1 MELVI
6 GVKSP
11 YQNILEVAR
20 MKTIGLLG
28 GLSWESTKEYYHII
42 NETVKQQLGG
52 LNSAKIVLY
61 SVNFAEIES
70 LQRQGRWQD
79 ITSILVHA
87 AKSIEAG
94 GADFLML
101 CTNTMH
107 RVADEI
113 QANIR
118 IPCLHIADAAA
129 TAVKSRGLTSIG
141 LLGTRITMEEDFY
154 KMRLVS
160 RYGLQVLI
168 PSEKDREIVNRII
181 YEELVLG
188 KIEAVSRQ
196 EYLRIITEL
205 ASRGAQGVILGC
217 TEIGLLIN
225 QQDTPLP
232 LFDTTIVH
240 AQAAV
245 AFALS

>member
-11 YQNILEVAR
+11 YQNILEVVR

-118 IPCLHIADAAA
+118 IPFLHIADAAA

-160 RYGLQVLI
+160 RHELQVLI

-232 LFDTTIVH
+232 LFDTTMIH

>member
-1 MELVI
+1 
-6 GVKSP
+6 
-11 YQNILEVAR
+11 

-118 IPCLHIADAAA
+118 IPFLHIADAAA

-232 LFDTTIVH
+232 LFDTTMVH

>member
-1 MELVI
+1 
-6 GVKSP
+6 
-11 YQNILEVAR
+11 

-79 ITSILVHA
+79 ITSMLVHA

-118 IPCLHIADAAA
+118 IPFLHIADAAA

-160 RYGLQVLI
+160 RHELQVLI

-205 ASRGAQGVILGC
+205 DSRGAQGVILGC

-232 LFDTTIVH
+232 LFDTTMIH

>member
-1 MELVI
+1 
-6 GVKSP
+6 
-11 YQNILEVAR
+11 

-118 IPCLHIADAAA
+118 IPFLHIADAAA

-160 RYGLQVLI
+160 RHELQVLI

>member
-1 MELVI
+1 
-6 GVKSP
+6 
-11 YQNILEVAR
+11 

-79 ITSILVHA
+79 ITSMLVHA

-118 IPCLHIADAAA
+118 IPFLHIADAAA

-160 RYGLQVLI
+160 RHELQVLI

-232 LFDTTIVH
+232 LFDTTMIH

>member
-1 MELVI
+1 
-6 GVKSP
+6 
-11 YQNILEVAR
+11 

-79 ITSILVHA
+79 ITSMLVHA

-107 RVADEI
+107 RVADEL

-118 IPCLHIADAAA
+118 IPFLHIADAAA
-129 TAVKSRGLTSIG
+129 TAVKSRGLTKVG

-160 RYGLQVLI
+160 RHELQVLI

-232 LFDTTIVH
+232 LFDTTMIH

>member
-1 MELVI
+1 
-6 GVKSP
+6 
-11 YQNILEVAR
+11 

-118 IPCLHIADAAA
+118 IPFLHIADAAA

-160 RYGLQVLI
+160 RHELQVLI

-232 LFDTTIVH
+232 LFDTTMIH

>member
-1 MELVI
+1 
-6 GVKSP
+6 
-11 YQNILEVAR
+11 

>member
-1 MELVI
+1 
-6 GVKSP
+6 
-11 YQNILEVAR
+11 

-79 ITSILVHA
+79 ITSMLVHA

-107 RVADEI
+107 RVADEL

-118 IPCLHIADAAA
+118 IPFLHIADAAA

-160 RYGLQVLI
+160 RHELQVLI

-232 LFDTTIVH
+232 LFDTTMIH

>member
-1 MELVI
+1 
-6 GVKSP
+6 
-11 YQNILEVAR
+11 

-118 IPCLHIADAAA
+118 IPFLHIADAAA

>member
-1 MELVI
+1 
-6 GVKSP
+6 
-11 YQNILEVAR
+11 

-70 LQRQGRWQD
+70 LQRQRRWQD

>member
-1 MELVI
+1 
-6 GVKSP
+6 
-11 YQNILEVAR
+11 

-79 ITSILVHA
+79 ITSMLVHA

-160 RYGLQVLI
+160 RHELQVLI

>member
-1 MELVI
+1 M
-6 GVKSP
+6 
-11 YQNILEVAR
+11 
-20 MKTIGLLG
+20 
-28 GLSWESTKEYYHII
+28 
-42 NETVKQQLGG
+42 
-52 LNSAKIVLY
+52 LY

-118 IPCLHIADAAA
+118 IPFLHIADAAA

-160 RYGLQVLI
+160 RHELQVLI

-232 LFDTTIVH
+232 LFDTTMIH

>member
-1 MELVI
+1 
-6 GVKSP
+6 
-11 YQNILEVAR
+11 

-118 IPCLHIADAAA
+118 IPFLHIADAAA

-160 RYGLQVLI
+160 RHELQVLI

-232 LFDTTIVH
+232 LFDTTMVH